1 MRGFISYLDT
11 NIAVVPLVDGGI
23 PYLYCTRSKF
33 VMPGLNEDEVYD
45 VEYDE
50 IIKLRD
56 DRIDSTRYIS
66 FIDLTMLHD
75 IILGSERERH
85 RLLAKNY
92 DISVNDNIIFEE
104 DQNSYNITL
113 KVFDRALLLHNIS
126 HPDEDQAID
135 KLQSLLAAETDDLMR
150 TRLYTEI
157 YPKLRAAVEN
167 NRHNDETYR
176 DYLYNVYI
184 YREKL
189 NSILY
194 DYGYKQL
201 ING

>member
-1 MRGFISYLDT
+1 MKEFISYLDT
-11 NIAVVPLVDGGI
+11 NIAVVPLVNGNM

-33 VMPGLNEDEVYD
+33 VIPGLKEDEAYD

-56 DRIDSTRYIS
+56 CRIDSTRYIR
-66 FIDLTMLHD
+66 FIDLTTLHD
-75 IILGSERERH
+75 IIVGSDRDRY

-92 DISVNDNIIFEE
+92 NISVSDNIIFEE
-104 DQNSYNITL
+104 DPKSYNLTL
-113 KVFDRALLLHNIS
+113 KVFDRALLLHNIE

-135 KLQSLLAAETDDLMR
+135 KLQRLLAVEADDLMK

-157 YPKLRAAVEN
+157 YPELRAVVEN

-189 NSILY
+189 NSIMY
-194 DYGYKQL
+194 DYGYKQI